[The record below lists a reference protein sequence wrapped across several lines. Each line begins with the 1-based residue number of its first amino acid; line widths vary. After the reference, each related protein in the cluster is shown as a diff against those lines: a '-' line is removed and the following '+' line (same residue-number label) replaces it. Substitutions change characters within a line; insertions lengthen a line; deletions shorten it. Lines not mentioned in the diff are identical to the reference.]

1 MKSNSKEKKLRNC
14 TILHVI
20 TGSIAAYKSGDLIQ
34 AMREEGAR
42 VICVMTPS
50 AKHFVTP
57 LVLRAI
63 SGERV
68 YDDFFSPDLPY
79 GVVHTSLAEEAD
91 LVLVAPASADF
102 IARLAGGFAD
112 DLASCTILATR
123 KPVVIAP
130 AMNDQMFEHPI
141 TQQNIEKLKVIG
153 YRFIDPIQG
162 RLVCGKE
169 AMGHI
174 EEPNAIINFL
184 ARHV

>member
-1 MKSNSKEKKLRNC
+1 
-14 TILHVI
+14 
-20 TGSIAAYKSGDLIQ
+20 
-34 AMREEGAR
+34 
-42 VICVMTPS
+42 MTPS

-57 LVLRAI
+57 LVLRAT

-68 YDDFFSPDLPY
+68 YDDFFSPNLPY
-79 GVVHTSLAEEAD
+79 GVVHTSLAQEAD
-91 LVLVAPASADF
+91 LILVAPASADF

-141 TQQNIEKLKVIG
+141 TQQNIEKLKSIG
-153 YRFIDPIQG
+153 TRFIDPIQG

-169 AMGHI
+169 AVGHI
-174 EEPNAIINFL
+174 QEPQSIIHTLSVILGGAKNL
-184 ARHV
+184 KRDPSSLHSSG